1 LLWNLICCWWK
12 AWNFFGVGL
21 CFAIWWISFFLDLYI
36 IRGLLCRKTSND
48 QENIKIKFHIKIKLY
63 IELLVKGH
71 FCLLK
76 NKHISFSSIS
86 LTILLN
92 QTILQIYY
100 ISHIFLSSLTLSHLF
115 LSSQFPFQTKHTIS
129 DIGTLILTQYMLVL
143 LLDSLT

>member
-1 LLWNLICCWWK
+1 
-12 AWNFFGVGL
+12 
-21 CFAIWWISFFLDLYI
+21 
-36 IRGLLCRKTSND
+36 
-48 QENIKIKFHIKIKLY
+48 LY

-115 LSSQFPFQTKHTIS
+115 LSSQFLLRTKQSIRVITSMHSMMSNFQTVRDTVI
-129 DIGTLILTQYMLVL
+129 
-143 LLDSLT
+143 